1 MLVQKRIIIKSS
13 ATLLTKHQDI
23 GLLSVIEVFEVS
35 RHDKNI
41 LVWFNWFGLFDLAVD
56 VLPRQGALCIIAIR
70 NVCLTT
76 FIQLH
81 ET

>member
-13 ATLLTKHQDI
+13 TTLLIKHQDI

-56 VLPRQGALCIIAIR
+56 V
-70 NVCLTT
+70 
-76 FIQLH
+76 
-81 ET
+81 